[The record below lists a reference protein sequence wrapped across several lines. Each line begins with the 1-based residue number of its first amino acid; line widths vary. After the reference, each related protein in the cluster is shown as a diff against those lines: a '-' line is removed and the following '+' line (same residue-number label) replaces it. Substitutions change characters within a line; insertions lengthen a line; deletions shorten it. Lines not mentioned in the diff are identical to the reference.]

1 MRRAAVIAGLNA
13 AGLLV
18 TLSMPRIDWLLLIW
32 QLIALGLSAWLIK
45 AQSRLR
51 GWRALA
57 ARVEQLAERKRRQV
71 RAMVDPEP
79 VTTIP
84 LQQPGDNRLN

>member
-32 QLIALGLSAWLIK
+32 QLNALGLSAWLIN

-57 ARVEQLAERKRRQV
+57 ARVEQL
-71 RAMVDPEP
+71 AMVDPEP